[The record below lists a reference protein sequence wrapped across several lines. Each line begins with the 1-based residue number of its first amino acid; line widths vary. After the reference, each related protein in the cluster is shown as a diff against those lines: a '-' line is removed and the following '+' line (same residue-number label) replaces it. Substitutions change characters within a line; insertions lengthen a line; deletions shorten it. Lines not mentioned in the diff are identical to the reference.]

1 MRVGCPVTH
10 KRLALQCVQMQRI
23 AFSAPSTKQLAVIPP
38 IRTITG
44 LPMRANT
51 LRAKY
56 ASSRR
61 QYEDYAGKLASLD

>member
-1 MRVGCPVTH
+1 
-10 KRLALQCVQMQRI
+10 MQRI
-23 AFSAPSTKQLAVIPP
+23 AFSVPYTKQLAVIPP